1 MNYTYTETQRERA
14 ILVGII
20 TDDVT
25 EAEVHENLDELERL
39 ADTAG
44 AIVAGR
50 ITQNRPYAEPSTYIG
65 KGKLEELSRLKD
77 FQNAE
82 LVIFDEEL
90 LPRQIKNLENILKC
104 KVLDRTGLILDIFA
118 SNAKTAESKTQVE
131 MAQLEYLLPRLTRMW
146 THLSKQ
152 KGGIGTK
159 GPGETQIETDR
170 RLIRIR
176 IANLKEKLAKIQ
188 TQKFTQRKSRNE
200 LDLVT
205 LVGYTN
211 AGKSTLMNMLTNA
224 NVLVEDRLFAT
235 LDSTTRLTYL
245 DSNKKILLTD
255 TVGFIRKLPHHLVAS
270 FRSTLD
276 EVRNADVLLHLV
288 DLSHP
293 NFREH
298 IHAVEETLLEL
309 DIDSKPILIV
319 FNKVDQVQ
327 DSDLLHQVRFEFP
340 NSVLVSAYRGM
351 NIPELKSQV
360 LAILENGYT
369 ELTAELPQDASKA
382 LAYIHSV
389 SQVTDTTYFETTV
402 KLKFRVNKRHETS
415 IKEMIESYHREALY
429 KSFQ

>member
-1 MNYTYTETQRERA
+1 LNYTYTETQRERA